1 MSILVTGG
9 AGYIGSHTCKA
20 LLREGFDLII
30 LDDFS
35 SGREELL
42 TGGKVIRE
50 NLQNLNAVHNIFKNH
65 NISAVLHFASLIQVA
80 ESFSNPHKYYT
91 ANLINSLNLL
101 DAMLSHGISRFIFS
115 SSAAVY
121 GIPRRIPI
129 DEEHPCQPINP
140 YGRTKFFIEKILADY
155 TRAYGLKYVS
165 LRYFNAAGADP
176 QGDLGE
182 MHDPETHLIPNI
194 LLSLLTGNSRLKV
207 FGTDFPTKDGTAVR
221 DYIHVSDLAEAHIMA
236 LKYLL
241 KGCQSQIIN
250 LGSSQGFSVLEI
262 IKAAEK
268 VTGRDIKFE
277 KKPKRKGDVP
287 ILLASNNKAEK
298 ILGWKARFS
307 DMDTIIQTAWRW
319 HQRILRFTG

>member
-30 LDDFS
+30 LDNFS

-50 NLQNLNAVHNIFKNH
+50 DLQNLNAVHSIFKNH
-65 NISAVLHFASLIQVA
+65 SISAVLHFASLIQVA

-101 DAMLSHGISRFIFS
+101 DAMLSHGISTFIFS

-121 GIPRRIPI
+121 GTPSRIPI
-129 DEEHPCQPINP
+129 DEKHPCQPINP

-155 TRAYGLKYVS
+155 SRAYGLNYVS

-194 LLSLLTGNSRLKV
+194 LLSLLKGNSRLKV
-207 FGTDFPTKDGTAVR
+207 FGSDFPTKDGTAVR
-221 DYIHVSDLAEAHIMA
+221 DYIHVSDLAEAHVLA

-241 KGCQSQIIN
+241 QGNQSQIIN

-268 VTGRDIKFE
+268 VTGRDIKYE
-277 KKPKRKGDVP
+277 KKPRRKGDVP
-287 ILLASNNKAEK
+287 ILLASNHKAEK
-298 ILGWKARFS
+298 ILGWKARLS
-307 DMDTIIQTAWRW
+307 DMNTIIQTAWSW
-319 HQRILRFTG
+319 HQSILRFTG